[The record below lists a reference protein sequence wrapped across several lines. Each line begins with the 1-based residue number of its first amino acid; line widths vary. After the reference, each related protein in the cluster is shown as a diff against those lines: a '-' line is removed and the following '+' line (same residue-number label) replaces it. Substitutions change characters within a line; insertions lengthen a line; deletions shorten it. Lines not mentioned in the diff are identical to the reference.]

1 MSHVLCGYLFSRASN
16 IIDTFDPLNIF
27 QANRLS
33 ANPALFHHLRVPRR
47 LAWLLPWREMRCFE
61 SIVRRSC
68 GRSQLATDTGGFLVG
83 YRYNFNRWLAAE
95 ANYGYDR
102 NTQIYFGGTG
112 TRVES
117 NIHQITGS
125 AVVKLPSFARLQPYA
140 LAGGGALVFDPTRNA
155 GGNFAGA
162 TTETRGAFVY
172 GAGAD
177 YAFTRHISLRA
188 EYRGYVYKAPDF
200 NLAGLNT
207 DSWTHMAQPSAGIV
221 FRF

>member
-1 MSHVLCGYLFSRASN
+1 MGRKYSMKRAAMIIGVLAVVSITAVA
-16 IIDTFDPLNIF
+16 
-27 QANRLS
+27 QENRS
-33 ANPALFHHLRVPRR
+33 EISVQGTGFFTKDSDGNGIR
-47 LAWLLPWREMRCFE
+47 
-61 SIVRRSC
+61 
-68 GRSQLATDTGGFLVG
+68 QQATDTGGFLVG
-83 YRYNFNRWLAAE
+83 YRYKLNRWVAAE

-112 TRVES
+112 AHVES

-140 LAGGGALVFDPTRNA
+140 LAGGGALVFDPTGNA

-188 EYRGYVYKAPDF
+188 EYSGYYTKHQISISRA
-200 NLAGLNT
+200 
-207 DSWTHMAQPSAGIV
+207 
-221 FRF
+221 